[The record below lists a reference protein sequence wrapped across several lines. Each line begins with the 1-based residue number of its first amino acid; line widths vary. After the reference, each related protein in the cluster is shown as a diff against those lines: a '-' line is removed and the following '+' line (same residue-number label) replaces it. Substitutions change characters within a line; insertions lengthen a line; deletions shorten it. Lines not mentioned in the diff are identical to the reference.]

1 MIDRRLFK
9 YFDWWSLLII
19 ILLSLIG
26 ILTIYS
32 ATRPISGMEQEVF
45 YQKQLYW
52 FGLSILCVFIFMLFD
67 YTWLKDYGYII
78 FIIGV
83 ILLAVV
89 LFIGRTGMGAQRWL
103 SLGFVSF
110 QPSEFFKLFFIIA
123 LARYMSN
130 LEQAENK
137 QFQFDFL
144 DILKPAG
151 LFLLVP
157 MVLIMKQ
164 PDLGTSLMLLFI
176 FASMVLIAGVKR
188 KVLLLTLAVSL
199 IALPFVNHIFWSHLK
214 SYQKNRIIAF
224 LNPDIDPKG
233 IGYQLKQSKISIG
246 SGGFTGKGYL
256 KGTQGPLRFLPE
268 RHTDFIFSIFGEE
281 RGFVGSFFL
290 LFLYLI
296 LFLRALDTALRA
308 RDMFGTFLA
317 IGVTAMMF
325 FYFTTNIGMTLGI
338 MPVVGVPMPFMSYGG
353 TALLSNYIAVA
364 FLINVRTRRFPIMI

>member
-9 YFDWWSLLII
+9 YFDWLSLLII
-19 ILLSLIG
+19 IILSLIG

-32 ATRPISGMEQEVF
+32 ATRPLPGMEQEVY

-52 FGLSILCVFIFMLFD
+52 LVLSILCVFIFMLFD
-67 YTWLKDYGYII
+67 YKWLKGYGYII
-78 FIIGV
+78 FTIGL
-83 ILLAVV
+83 ILLVVV
-89 LFIGRTGMGAQRWL
+89 LFIGKTGMGAQRWL

-123 LARYMSN
+123 LARYLSN
-130 LEQAENK
+130 LEQAESK

-157 MVLIMKQ
+157 MILIMKQ

-176 FASMVLIAGVKR
+176 FVSMILTAGVKR
-188 KVLLLTLAVSL
+188 KVLILTVSVSL
-199 IALPFVNHIFWSHLK
+199 IALPFVNHIFWNGLK

-281 RGFVGSFFL
+281 WGLIGSLFL
-290 LFLYLI
+290 LSLYLL
-296 LFLRALDTALRA
+296 LFLRALDTAIRA
-308 RDMFGTFLA
+308 RDMFGTFLTT
-317 IGVTAMMF
+317 GVTAMMY

-353 TALLSNYIAVA
+353 TALLSNYMAVA
-364 FLINVRTRRFPIMI
+364 FLMNVRTRRFSMMI